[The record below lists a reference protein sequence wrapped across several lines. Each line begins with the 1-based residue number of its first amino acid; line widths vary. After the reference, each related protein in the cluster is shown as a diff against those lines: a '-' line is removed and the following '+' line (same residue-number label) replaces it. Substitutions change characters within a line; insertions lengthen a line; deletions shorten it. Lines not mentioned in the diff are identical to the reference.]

1 MAAGIVLPGA
11 VPAAI
16 FMARPEHFNLHDDGT
31 AMRRSPKN
39 LVPGIRHL
47 FRRRSPGDVQLGQ
60 VLIDRGVITA
70 EQLEAALA
78 EQRKRL
84 IETGQAVRLGH
95 VITDLGLASEEV
107 VVEAINENFRLS
119 VASLSDNIR
128 ELILRQRGPL
138 AERLPPPAIPIWL
151 KLCIGALLIV
161 TVTIVTFSTIII
173 NKQKARLFDQTVMV
187 GTVSLN
193 YFANNARIPLIDDD
207 ILSLNTLIK
216 EATDTEGL
224 RYAVVTDAKGL
235 IRAHTDVNQIG
246 TPLSAAT
253 PTQPPVTRGKVSY
266 YSFVTPSGEQML
278 NLYRDVVFQDKILG
292 TVHVGVSLDFI
303 EHLVAREKGSIIYVT
318 LVMMIIGLAI
328 AVYLGLRFSRPIT
341 QLVAATEAI
350 GKGDYRYRV
359 ELNRQDELGNLATA
373 FNQMGEELLRHTLT
387 RQSFGKY
394 VGEEVLEMI
403 IADPEKMWLKGHK
416 NDATILFADIRGFTA
431 YAEAREPERVV
442 EMLNTYFDIAT
453 RAILDYGGYVD
464 KFIGDGVLGV
474 FGVPVYRNDHVERT
488 VRAALDLMDQL
499 RSRNVQG
506 NPLLSSVGIG
516 IHTGPV
522 VSGNIGSP
530 AKMEY
535 TVIGDTVNL
544 ASRLSSLACPG
555 EVLVTDA
562 VVSALR
568 PLIQVEPA
576 GSRAIKG
583 KTAPVETFR
592 VLSIKQR
599 SHVKSTG

>member
-1 MAAGIVLPGA
+1 M
-11 VPAAI
+11 
-16 FMARPEHFNLHDDGT
+16 
-31 AMRRSPKN
+31 
-39 LVPGIRHL
+39 
-47 FRRRSPGDVQLGQ
+47 GQ
-60 VLIDRGVITA
+60 VLIDRGIITS
-70 EQLEAALA
+70 EQLEIALA

-95 VITDLGLASEEV
+95 VITDLALASEEA

-151 KLCIGALLIV
+151 KLCFGALLIV
-161 TVTIVTFSTIII
+161 AVTIVTFSTIII

-235 IRAHTDVNQIG
+235 IRAHTDVNRIG
-246 TPLSAAT
+246 TTLSAAT

-328 AVYLGLRFSRPIT
+328 AIYLGLRFSRPIT

-416 NDATILFADIRGFTA
+416 NDATILFADIRDFTA
-431 YAEAREPERVV
+431 YAESREPERVV

-488 VRAALDLMDQL
+488 VRAALDLMEQL
-499 RSRNVQG
+499 RSRNARG

-544 ASRLSSLACPG
+544 ASRLSSLARPG

-568 PLIQVEPA
+568 SLLRVESA
-576 GSRAIKG
+576 GNRAIKG

-592 VLSIKQR
+592 VLSIEQR
-599 SHVKSTG
+599 SHVKSTV